1 MINSYF
7 DYSDFNHRDLKKIQ
21 NGTYIDSYGL
31 IRSYI
36 DDRFFMEVEGQRAK
50 KANILLQKSQVNLQD
65 DFI

>member
-7 DYSDFNHRDLKKIQ
+7 DYSDFNHRDLKTVS

-50 KANILLQKSQVNLQD
+50 KANILL
-65 DFI
+65 